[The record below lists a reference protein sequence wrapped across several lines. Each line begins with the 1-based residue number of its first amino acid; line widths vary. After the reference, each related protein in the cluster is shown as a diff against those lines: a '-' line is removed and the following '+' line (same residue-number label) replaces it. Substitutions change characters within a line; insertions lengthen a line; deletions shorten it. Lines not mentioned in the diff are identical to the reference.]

1 MSVCATQPLKS
12 NYLLVASR
20 LLATATAVPL
30 FYAFHFWVPI
40 AFHHRNAISSP
51 KHLTRLHCI
60 SIKQIAACVELYQ
73 DILPNPQQVSSEMTV
88 WQKKLRNL
96 NQGDRPC
103 SAMEAC
109 LACNGHGAFFPDLKI
124 LLRAFATLPVSAAT
138 AEISFSTMER
148 IKPRIRKTSQ

>member
-1 MSVCATQPLKS
+1 MSVCAIQPLKF

-20 LLATATAVPL
+20 LLATAIAVPL
-30 FYAFHFWVPI
+30 LYAFHFWVPI

-73 DILPNPQQVSSEMTV
+73 DILPNPQHVSSEMTV
-88 WQKKLRNL
+88 WQKKWRNV

-138 AEISFSTMER
+138 AEISFSTMKR